1 MLAFHQPHNFHY
13 QQLQYNYIYYP
24 TYTSTIPNDLL
35 EDILQRYIY
44 HLTTEELENKIQ
56 VMFQLQYA
64 YWFYMDECVHND
76 PYLVKMGEI
85 EFIKYMVK
93 HSLFLCVYIKNID
106 EALKEWKEYVGKIP
120 VYGSILIDKSM
131 TKCVLLN
138 ICIEGKYH
146 NSFPKGKVDKNESPI
161 ECAIRETLE
170 ETGYNISSKIKED
183 CYISTIIK
191 GKYVRLYLIFDV
203 NTNYVFLPKTK
214 GEIESINW
222 YSIDNLPLLKSW
234 KHLIPKIKETIHK
247 ETNGTSYSHSYSKY
261 KKRKRWT

>member
-1 MLAFHQPHNFHY
+1 MFVPTFY
-13 QQLQYNYIYYP
+13 QP
-24 TYTSTIPNDLL
+24 TYYTNYTNYTNYSKCIPSDLL

-44 HLTTEELENKIQ
+44 HLTTDELENRIQ

-64 YWFYMDECVHND
+64 YWFYMDECVHNN
-76 PYLVKMGEI
+76 PYLIKLGEI

-106 EALKEWKEYVGKIP
+106 EALKEWKEYIGKIP
-120 VYGSILIDKSM
+120 VYGSVLIDKTM
-131 TKCVLLN
+131 KNCVLLN

-146 NSFPKGKVDKNESPI
+146 TSFPKGKVDKNETPM

-222 YSIDNLPLLKSW
+222 YSIDKLPLLKNW

-247 ETNGTSYSHSYSKY
+247 ETTNVHYYPVKCNKTPSL
-261 KKRKRWT
+261 KKRKRV